1 MIWIGRE
8 SRQRVTE
15 PAFLIDSNI
24 AIYVLEGRQPALRE
38 AIEARAPGEIVISA
52 ISYAEVMRGI
62 DPQDRARN
70 ARVRRLFEIFPI
82 VDFDKAAAEAYRRIP
97 FRRGRFDSLIAAHA
111 LSLDLVL
118 VTHDEHDF
126 AAIPGLRIENWSAA

>member
-1 MIWIGRE
+1 M
-8 SRQRVTE
+8 VE
-15 PAFLIDSNI
+15 PAYLIDSNI

-52 ISYAEVMRGI
+52 ISYAEVMREI
-62 DPQDRARN
+62 DPQDRGRN
-70 ARVRRLFEIFPI
+70 ARAERLFDIFPI

-111 LSLDLVL
+111 LSSGLVL
-118 VTHDEHDF
+118 VTNDKHDF
-126 AAIPGLRIENWSAA
+126 AGIPGLRIENWNAV